1 MRLLLSFGKALDCV
15 TRSLVVLWVSSLLS
29 SPSDAI
35 LLYAIQVRQ
44 CPKRRQTMLFSA
56 TMTEEVSNLINLSLN
71 SPVRL
76 SADPSTKRPVSLSE
90 EYAEALIFP
99 L

>member
-1 MRLLLSFGKALDCV
+1 MI
-15 TRSLVVLWVSSLLS
+15 RSMVVVLVSSLDSL
-29 SPSDAI
+29 SPSDDI
-35 LLYAIQVRQ
+35 LLDALQVRQ

-56 TMTEEVSNLINLSLN
+56 TMTDEVSNLINLSLN

-90 EYAEALIFP
+90 EYA
-99 L
+99 